1 LNTDLTEKVEP
12 TGHAKSRL
20 PRLGVLVLAV
30 LALVNSSI
38 GPVWATIYVT
48 ADDFAG
54 TNLFGTLDPVTG
66 QFTQIA
72 TTGPLFLALTI
83 GPGGTIIGA
92 DANSGTLYAVGSSG
106 MTAPFGSVTP
116 PAPPPSAYYG
126 LAYSGSAGNFFA
138 DFLDQNAMTVTLYS
152 IAGDGNS
159 SSLISELAGP
169 NSGFFP
175 TGNLVFGPGGTLYFN
190 YSSDTVNATNS
201 TLYAVDTSSGTL
213 TAIGSGMGTTILALF
228 SDGTTLYGLDALD
241 MADIGVFRIDTTTGI
256 ATQVSTVTGLPDDN
270 FVIDAATFAV
280 PEPSTL
286 ALLIV
291 ALLVAGGGLRWSF
304 GYATESDIIGSN
316 LTLRKT
322 GRDSRAESLCCTDQ
336 QPSEV
341 SPLRPLLM

>member
-1 LNTDLTEKVEP
+1 MKRLSTDRTERVEP
-12 TGHAKSRL
+12 TGHAKSGL
-20 PRLGVLVLAV
+20 LRLGALVLGV
-30 LALVNSSI
+30 LALVNSSV
-38 GPVWATIYVT
+38 GLVWATIYVT

-54 TNLFGTLDPVTG
+54 TNLFGTLDPGTG

-83 GPGGTIIGA
+83 GRGGTIIGA
-92 DANSGTLYAVGSSG
+92 DANSGTLYTVSSSG
-106 MTAPFGSVTP
+106 TTAPFGSVTP
-116 PAPPPSAYYG
+116 PTPPPSAYYG

-138 DFLDQNAMTVTLYS
+138 DFLDQNAMTVTLHS

-169 NSGFFP
+169 NSGIFP
-175 TGNLVFGPGGTLYFN
+175 TGNLAFGPGGTLYFN

-201 TLYAVDTSSGTL
+201 TLYAVDTSNGAL
-213 TAIGSGMGTTILALF
+213 TAIGSGMGTTVLALF
-228 SDGTTLYGLDALD
+228 SDGTTLYGLDAFD

-270 FVIDAATFAV
+270 FVIDAATFGV

-291 ALLVAGGGLRWSF
+291 ALLVAGGGRRWSF

-316 LTLRKT
+316 RTLRKT
-322 GRDSRAESLCCTDQ
+322 GQ
-336 QPSEV
+336 G
-341 SPLRPLLM
+341 

>member
-1 LNTDLTEKVEP
+1 MKRLNTDRTEKVEP
-12 TGHAKSRL
+12 TGHAKSGL
-20 PRLGVLVLAV
+20 LRLGVLVLGV
-30 LALVNSSI
+30 LALVNSSV

-72 TTGPLFLALTI
+72 TIGPLFLALTI

-138 DFLDQNAMTVTLYS
+138 DFLDQNAMTVTLHS

-169 NSGFFP
+169 NSGIFP
-175 TGNLVFGPGGTLYFN
+175 TGNLAFGPGGTLYFN

-201 TLYAVDTSSGTL
+201 TLYAVDTSNGAL
-213 TAIGSGMGTTILALF
+213 TAIGSGMGTTVLALF
-228 SDGTTLYGLDALD
+228 SDGCTAWTLLTWL
-241 MADIGVFRIDTTTGI
+241 
-256 ATQVSTVTGLPDDN
+256 
-270 FVIDAATFAV
+270 
-280 PEPSTL
+280 TL
-286 ALLIV
+286 AFS
-291 ALLVAGGGLRWSF
+291 AS
-304 GYATESDIIGSN
+304 
-316 LTLRKT
+316 
-322 GRDSRAESLCCTDQ
+322 
-336 QPSEV
+336 
-341 SPLRPLLM
+341 